1 MEVDAPSPPANGHS
15 KPGASAAMAHSTLDR
30 SELVRVIAQAVR
42 SLGFA
47 ASATKLEQEAGVE
60 AMSEDMRLLR
70 QVVLDGDWDRLE
82 GVLSGIDVFA
92 TDSDA
97 RAARFVLYEQ
107 KFLELLEAGRTSD
120 ALECLRTQLTAC
132 APNPKKLHRL
142 PLLHMCTSPDELRDR
157 ANWSGTGEESRLDV
171 LERLRAFIPT
181 THLLAEN
188 RLETLLGQALELQ
201 KRRAKF
207 PYTKQTSVGLLEDL
221 EHEPERMPRK
231 VLHRLMGHQD
241 EVWFVRFS
249 HDGMKLASASKD
261 KTVIIWDIARVYAGD
276 GNADAIRW
284 RLEGH
289 ADCVGFLAWSPDDS
303 KLLSCGNDAA
313 ILMWDMSTG
322 DRVGH
327 FKKHTKQVMA
337 CVWAPGGRSFYSGGG
352 DKKVYEWDVA
362 SGETIASYPVTRE
375 CMDLELSKDGKRL
388 VCCSS
393 DTSIMVFDTQTQTL
407 LGTMK
412 EALYITSCSL
422 ADDGFSLLVNLTS
435 NSSDKPTNVTDSEI
449 HIWDVNKCEL
459 VKKLSGF
466 KQCRFVIRSVFGG
479 YNQMFVLC
487 GSEDK
492 KVYVWERQSG
502 ELLLRLDGHTA
513 TVNSV
518 HWCPTD
524 AQLFASG
531 SDDNSVIV
539 STACAPILFVV
550 RLLTIS
556 FALLAVVG
564 CGPRVERA
572 CPSSTGA
579 LGPLV
584 I

>member
-1 MEVDAPSPPANGHS
+1 MAAAHVNGGGAMDVDEPSRPANGHS
-15 KPGASAAMAHSTLDR
+15 KTNTSITTANTTLDR

-42 SLGFA
+42 SLGFSD
-47 ASATKLEQEAGVE
+47 SATKLEQEAGVE

-82 GVLSGIDVFA
+82 GVLGRIDVFA

-97 RAARFVLYEQ
+97 RDARFVLYEQ
-107 KFLELLEAGRTSD
+107 KFLELLEAGRTTD

-132 APNPKKLHRL
+132 APNSKKLHRL

-157 ANWSGTGEESRLDV
+157 AEWSGAGEKSRRDV

-201 KRRAKF
+201 KQQAKF
-207 PYTKQTSVGLLEDL
+207 PYTKQTNVGLLEDL
-221 EHEPERMPRK
+221 VHEPERMPRK
-231 VLHRLMGHQD
+231 VLHRLVGHQD

-249 HDGMKLASASKD
+249 HDGTRLASASKD

-276 GNADAIRW
+276 GSADAIRY

-289 ADCVGFLAWSPDDS
+289 GDDVCFLAWSPDDS
-303 KLLSCGNDAA
+303 KLLSCGNDPS
-313 ILMWDMSTG
+313 IHLWDMRNGESLQ
-322 DRVGH
+322 V
-327 FKKHTKQVMA
+327 FKKHTKHVMA
-337 CVWAPGGRSFYSGGG
+337 CVWAPSGRTFYSGSS
-352 DKKVYEWDVA
+352 DKKVYGWDIE
-362 SGETIASYPVTRE
+362 SGETIATFPVNRE
-375 CMDLELSKDGKRL
+375 CMDLELTKDGKRL
-388 VCCSS
+388 VCCLS
-393 DTSIMVFDTQTQTL
+393 DTSISVFDTQTQTL
-407 LGTMK
+407 VGAMK
-412 EALYITSCSL
+412 EGLYITSCSL

-435 NSSDKPTNVTDSEI
+435 NTSDPSKNVTDSEI

-459 VKKLSGF
+459 VRKLSGF
-466 KQCRFVIRSVFGG
+466 KQCRFVIRSAFGG

-502 ELLLRLDGHTA
+502 ELLLRLEGHAA

-518 HWCPTD
+518 HWSPTD

-531 SDDNSVIV
+531 SDDNTVIV
-539 STACAPILFVV
+539 RNIVYSLFHICNGITNF
-550 RLLTIS
+550 LCS
-556 FALLAVVG
+556 
-564 CGPRVERA
+564 CGVLIM
-572 CPSSTGA
+572 S
-579 LGPLV
+579 
-584 I
+584 